1 MTLDPAIG
9 HLLAGMV
16 ALVFAVGAVQ
26 KLRDV
31 PAFHGVLLSY
41 ELVPPRLLRPLAWA
55 VPLLEAASAL
65 LLVLPAS
72 RPAGAVLGLAV
83 LGLVTAGVAVNLLR
97 GRTDLG
103 CGCGGLEDE
112 QTLSWSLVGRNG
124 VLATLLASGLVA
136 PAARPL
142 AGLDF
147 LTIVAGSLVL
157 YGLYVGANQ
166 LMANHPRLWRLRHA

>member
-16 ALVFAVGAVQ
+16 ALVFAAGSAE

-41 ELVPPRLLRPLAWA
+41 ELVPPRLLRPLAWT
-55 VPLLEAASAL
+55 VPLLEVASAL
-65 LLVLPAS
+65 LLVVPAS
-72 RPAGAVLGLAV
+72 RAAGATLGLAV
-83 LGLVTAGVAVNLLR
+83 LGLVTAGVTVNLLR

-112 QTLSWSLVGRNG
+112 QTLSWALVARNG
-124 VLATLLASGLVA
+124 VLAAFLASGLLA
-136 PAARPL
+136 PSARPL
-142 AGLDF
+142 AGLDY
-147 LTIVAGSLVL
+147 LTICAGSVVL
-157 YGLYVGANQ
+157 YGLYVGVNQLLANQ
-166 LMANHPRLWRLRHA
+166 PRLWRLRHA